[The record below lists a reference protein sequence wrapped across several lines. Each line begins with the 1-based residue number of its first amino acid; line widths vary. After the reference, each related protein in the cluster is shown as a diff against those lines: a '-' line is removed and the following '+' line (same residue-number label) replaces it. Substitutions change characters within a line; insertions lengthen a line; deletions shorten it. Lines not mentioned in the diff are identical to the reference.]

1 MTFPPVPR
9 VDLSDLSLGTRL
21 GSGGHGRVVTVSDFE
36 INGEWPAALKLYS
49 QAVVH
54 EVSVG
59 VLEKIGCWLW

>member
-1 MTFPPVPR
+1 
-9 VDLSDLSLGTRL
+9 
-21 GSGGHGRVVTVSDFE
+21 VTVSDFE